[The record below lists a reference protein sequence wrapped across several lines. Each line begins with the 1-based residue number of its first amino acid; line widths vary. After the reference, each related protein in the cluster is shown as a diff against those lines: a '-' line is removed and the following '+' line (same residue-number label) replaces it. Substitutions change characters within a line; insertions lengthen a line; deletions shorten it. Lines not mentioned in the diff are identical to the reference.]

1 MTGHRARVHIAQ
13 DASRPV
19 VEYVILRAVHPSR
32 LITQLPREVAELLGF
47 PPGGGLGRT
56 DSRSITFL
64 GRGAALARVVATY
77 PVREA
82 IAIESIRGRL
92 LATAQ
97 FGEKFIFSL
106 PTSLLSH
113 LRVQVRSAEG
123 RPGRVTDDSL
133 IWLLPSPEYYRYRA
147 GTADGDVRAG
157 PPGPSTLAHIY
168 LLRSHLPL
176 PAGIA
181 DLYER
186 DREIETQ
193 EWAPSLRALRRI
205 GTDQPVVPPAPGIGG
220 RVSSRAASR

>member
-1 MTGHRARVHIAQ
+1 M
-13 DASRPV
+13 
-19 VEYVILRAVHPSR
+19 EYVILRAVHPSR

-47 PPGGGLGRT
+47 PPGGTLGRT
-56 DSRSITFL
+56 DSRSISFL
-64 GRGAALARVVATY
+64 GRGPGLVRVVATY

-82 IAIESIRGRL
+82 LAIESLRGRL
-92 LATAQ
+92 LASAQ

-106 PTSLLSH
+106 PTGLLSH
-113 LRVQVRSAEG
+113 LGVEVRSTGG
-123 RPGRVTDDSL
+123 RPGRVTADSL

-147 GTADGDVRAG
+147 ATEEGGAGAG
-157 PPGPSTLAHIY
+157 PPGGTRLAHIY

-176 PAGIA
+176 PAGLS

-205 GTDQPVVPPAPGIGG
+205 AGAPPVAPAVPGIVG
-220 RVSSRAASR
+220 RDTPRAPSR